1 MNSGD
6 SPTTRI
12 GAALLLTVIAVLLIV
27 GVMTVQRGFIAQN
40 ERRGDVERLRDAQ
53 QLASQIRFLSA
64 RLDAAQSRF
73 ALEALGA
80 SSITD
85 GARGALRSDQQN
97 LSAAL
102 KKLSSQQARL
112 EGNESASFKAVQAA
126 FTAFQ
131 RSNAEVQRLFT
142 DRQRVRATKLLLEQS
157 KPLSGQMGESA
168 RRLEADVGLRSSSA
182 IRNQENSNRDLL
194 GQLIL
199 FSSAVAV
206 SLVLMLVLLVVGY
219 QQRSGLIQR
228 LKWQVSTDGLTGVSN
243 RRAWEGG
250 YGLAMARAV
259 RSGQTLSVVMLDL
272 DHFKRFNDTYGHA
285 AGDKLLRFTAQLLLR
300 STRVTDIVARYGG
313 EEFALCLEGCS
324 AEDAQ
329 ALLERIKGQLPGGST
344 FSAGIAITDGNETPA
359 AVLERADK
367 ALYGAKRAGRN
378 RIKISAGAN
387 APATRDSNVTLVAQA
402 SATT

>member
-6 SPTTRI
+6 SPSTRI
-12 GAALLLTVIAVLLIV
+12 GAALLLVVIAVLLIV
-27 GVMTVQRGFIAQN
+27 GVMTVQGGFIAQT
-40 ERRGDVERLRDAQ
+40 ERRGDVEILRDAQ
-53 QLASQIRFLSA
+53 QLAGQIRFLSVT
-64 RLDAAQSRF
+64 LAATQSRL
-73 ALEALGA
+73 ALEEAQGA
-80 SSITD
+80 SST
-85 GARGALRSDQQN
+85 GARAALNAAQQN
-97 LSAAL
+97 LGVAL
-102 KKLSSQQARL
+102 KKLGSQQARL
-112 EGNESASFKAVQAA
+112 EGTEAQSFKAVQTQFA
-126 FTAFQ
+126 AFQ

-142 DRQRVRATKLLLEQS
+142 DRQPQRATRLLLSES
-157 KPLSGQMGESA
+157 KALTRPLGEAA
-168 RRLEADVGLRSSSA
+168 RRLETDVTLRSSVA
-182 IRNQENSNRDLL
+182 IRNQEDATRDLL
-194 GQLIL
+194 RQLIL

-243 RRAWEGG
+243 RRAWDSG

-329 ALLERIKGQLPGGST
+329 ALLERIKSQLPGGST
-344 FSAGIAITDGNETPA
+344 FSAGIAVTDGNETPA